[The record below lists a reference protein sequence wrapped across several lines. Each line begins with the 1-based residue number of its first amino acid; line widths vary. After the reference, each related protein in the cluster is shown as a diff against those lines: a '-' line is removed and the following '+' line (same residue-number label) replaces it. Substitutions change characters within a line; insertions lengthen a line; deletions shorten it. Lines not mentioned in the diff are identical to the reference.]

1 MKLSIISAAV
11 LAVAASAVPM
21 ARHRRHQEIHQIHRR
36 DVVINTVT
44 DVVTQTAPAVVVY
57 VNQAGQTI
65 STAFNQG
72 GQPTGGWGQPWSS
85 QGSSSSA
92 APVSSSAPQSSFAPP
107 APQSSPAG
115 SSPASG
121 SPAPSATP
129 SSYAAPSQ
137 SSAAP
142 APSASSPSGGT
153 GGAGAPG
160 YGLSYAP
167 YNADGSCKTA
177 DQIKTD
183 FDAFSN
189 YGMIRIYGTDCDQVA
204 NVLPAASARNMKV
217 FAGVWDVSQ
226 VSSEVQTIIAA
237 AQNNWSAIDT
247 ISIGNEV
254 INSGTGTVAEVVAA
268 VNTARSLLK
277 AAGYNGKVVT
287 VDTFNQIIAN
297 PQLCQ
302 VSDFA
307 AANCHAFFDS
317 SITADQAGS
326 YVKEQAQRVQQACG
340 GMDTVITESGW
351 PSNGDTNGAAVPSQA
366 NQQAAI
372 SSLRSAFSSN
382 LVLFSAFN
390 DAWKQNFPG
399 SFNAEHYWG
408 IYGNAPA

>member
-1 MKLSIISAAV
+1 MKLSIVSTAA
-11 LAVAASAVPM
+11 LAVAASAIPLS
-21 ARHRRHQEIHQIHRR
+21 RHRRHQEIHEIHRR

-44 DVVTQTAPAVVVY
+44 DVVTQTAPAAVVY
-57 VNQAGQTI
+57 VNQAGETI
-65 STAFNQG
+65 STAWNQG
-72 GQPTGGWGQPWSS
+72 GQPTGGWGQPWSG
-85 QGSSSSA
+85 QGSSSA

-115 SSPASG
+115 SSPPESG

-129 SSYAAPSQ
+129 SSYPSQ

-142 APSASSPSGGT
+142 APSASAPSGGT

-167 YNADGSCKTA
+167 YNSDGSCKTA
-177 DQIKTD
+177 DQIKSD
-183 FDAFSN
+183 MDAFSD
-189 YGMIRIYGTDCDQVA
+189 YGTLRIYGTDCDQVA
-204 NVLPAASARNMKV
+204 NVLPAASARNMKL
-217 FAGVWDVSQ
+217 FAGVWDVSD
-226 VSSEVQTIIAA
+226 VSSEVQLIIDAA
-237 AQNNWSAIDT
+237 KNNWDAIDT

-254 INSGTGTVAEVVAA
+254 INSGTGTVDEVVSA

-317 SITADQAGS
+317 SISADQAGS

-340 GMDTVITESGW
+340 GKDTVITESGW
-351 PSNGDTNGAAVPSQA
+351 PSNGDSNGAAVPSEA

-390 DAWKQNFPG
+390 DVWKQNFDG